1 MTFAYF
7 SAVVV
12 QPPTISQ
19 LFFPLPQPMDTPRGV
34 HAPPAAAPPAVGG
47 AGVHAEAA
55 AQLNH
60 HTESAAGDMASAW
73 KWMVGRWP
81 GGEKVC
87 SLCNI
92 THSIIIFV
100 YMCTFFFYI

>member
-55 AQLNH
+55 A
-60 HTESAAGDMASAW
+60 
-73 KWMVGRWP
+73 
-81 GGEKVC
+81 
-87 SLCNI
+87 
-92 THSIIIFV
+92 
-100 YMCTFFFYI
+100 